1 MQVKVNSLGGGRGVL
16 VSEKLGLMSA
26 VGDKYGGTD
35 AGVRGGVGFPGIGR
49 GW

>member
-1 MQVKVNSLGGGRGVL
+1 M
-16 VSEKLGLMSA
+16 VSEKLGFMSA
-26 VGDKYGGTD
+26 FGDKYGGTAD